1 MKKRKMVTLG
11 QLAQPVPP
19 PKNVHFVG
27 FFKKETAKLS
37 GYALQKE
44 DAWQCSG

>member
-1 MKKRKMVTLG
+1 MVSLG

-27 FFKKETAKLS
+27 FFKEETAKLS
-37 GYALQKE
+37 GRVLH
-44 DAWQCSG
+44 

>member
-19 PKNVHFVG
+19 LKNVHFGG
-27 FFKKETAKLS
+27 FYKKEAAKMS
-37 GYALQKE
+37 GCTL
-44 DAWQCSG
+44 